1 MPASQFAPRPSIE
14 QLLDMQVQA
23 LDELIAEVR
32 LGIRSAVH
40 FDSLEERAQAIAG
53 GLRRAFREGER

>member
-1 MPASQFAPRPSIE
+1 
-14 QLLDMQVQA
+14 MQVQA